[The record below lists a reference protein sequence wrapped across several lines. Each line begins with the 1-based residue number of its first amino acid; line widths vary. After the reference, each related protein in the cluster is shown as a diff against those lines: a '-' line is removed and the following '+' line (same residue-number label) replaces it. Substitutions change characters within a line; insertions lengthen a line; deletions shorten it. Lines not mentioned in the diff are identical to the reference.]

1 MTVDWPGDPEDVRQ
15 VKAIAERMAIACC
28 GDDDAAI
35 LRWLAEIH
43 DVAVQQGEAPG
54 EFYTSLLYALSTLA
68 AVMGYALAVALHV
81 DREDLGAAA
90 REAIRE
96 ACALPAA
103 PPPGG
108 TEAA

>member
-1 MTVDWPGDPEDVRQ
+1 MTVDWPGDAEDVRQ
-15 VKAIAERMAIACC
+15 VKAIAERMATACC
-28 GDDDAAI
+28 AGGDAGI

-68 AVMGYALAVALHV
+68 AMMGYTLAVALSI
-81 DREDLGAAA
+81 DSEDLGAAA
-90 REAIRE
+90 RAAIRE
-96 ACALPAA
+96 TCALPGA